1 MIMDDKIRDATTQ
14 CDINREAAKTSVLLS
29 GKIDK
34 YNYLTG
40 EEILP
45 SHQNRIIKQ
54 AKFTYS
60 SLGKAFEKQ
69 IKTIEDQ
76 GEKQIKALEVHG
88 KQLDKYSNEKDSS
101 THSKQKE
108 TLEELTNGRMEEI
121 VHLSKQIDFN
131 NLIYHDKGNAPA
143 KTFMGFKGPLIFFK
157 NIKKGNIAL
166 GKEEEEE
173 KEFKSK
179 LNKLV
184 KGSKKSE
191 DQKSATSN
199 IKTLC
204 KSREKVFKLYLKLK
218 IKQSI

>member
-1 MIMDDKIRDATTQ
+1 M
-14 CDINREAAKTSVLLS
+14 
-29 GKIDK
+29 
-34 YNYLTG
+34 
-40 EEILP
+40 P

-60 SLGKAFEKQ
+60 SLGKAFEKE

-76 GEKQIKALEVHG
+76 REKQIKALEVYG
-88 KQLDKYSNEKDSS
+88 KQLDKYSDEKDSS
-101 THSKQKE
+101 THSH
-108 TLEELTNGRMEEI
+108 NGRMEEI

-131 NLIYHDKGNAPA
+131 NLIYHNKGNAPA
-143 KTFMGFKGPLIFFK
+143 KTFMGFKGPLIFFQ

-166 GKEEEEE
+166 EKAEEEQ

-191 DQKSATSN
+191 DQKSAISN

-204 KSREKVFKLYLKLK
+204 ESREKVFKLYLKLK